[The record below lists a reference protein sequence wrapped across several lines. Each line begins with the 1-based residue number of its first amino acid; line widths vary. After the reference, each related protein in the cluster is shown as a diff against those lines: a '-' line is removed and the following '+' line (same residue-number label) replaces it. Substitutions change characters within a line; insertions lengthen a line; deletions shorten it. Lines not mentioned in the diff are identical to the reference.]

1 MIFRRQ
7 VNQQPA
13 AAFRINVRVLQII
26 ALVLVALAVPVALVI
41 LGVRQISS
49 RPNQEPAMETPGL
62 RASLELAADKNF
74 APPEALMEDRVVFV
88 LSQASVGD
96 AKSVRQK
103 TEQEICEAGGVI
115 IPGDPGKSD
124 EESLLAKIPA
134 AKAASL
140 EAQLLE
146 SFSRLTSVK
155 NSSAGEDLLIEIR
168 FPKP

>member
-1 MIFRRQ
+1 
-7 VNQQPA
+7 
-13 AAFRINVRVLQII
+13 
-26 ALVLVALAVPVALVI
+26 
-41 LGVRQISS
+41 
-49 RPNQEPAMETPGL
+49 MEAPGL

-96 AKSVRQK
+96 VKSVRQK
-103 TEQEICEAGGVI
+103 TEQEIYAAGGVI

-124 EESLLAKIPA
+124 EESLVAKIPA
-134 AKAASL
+134 AKAAPL
-140 EAQLLE
+140 EARLLE